1 MRLTSGATRRRVIAG
16 TGALAIGLAGL
27 AHRAD
32 AQGMTEVTFIV
43 VNNLFSTPAFV
54 AVENG
59 YWTKQ
64 GLNVKIKLTSSGR
77 QVTQSLQAGEAQFG
91 HAALS
96 TTTASARASG
106 NMLKGVMPYYNAGD
120 HIAKAGG
127 RAIIARKDR
136 GIDAGNPKSME
147 GKKIGY
153 LKGSTNDVYL
163 RAWFKREKL
172 DITKSEL
179 VNVPVENMP
188 ITLVQ
193 GQVDAVVPWEPYTA
207 QAVRELGSNAAVVS
221 RGEASLV
228 TDIIGVVAHE
238 NWIGKN
244 YDLLEKFS
252 IGIAEAAQFIRQ
264 NPKAAAEI
272 DTRYLDGLNVAD
284 AIEGL
289 KFLQWDPRISVCTSE
304 GLVQTG
310 NDMIK
315 DGLIKMSRP
324 FTAEDFYDDTV
335 LKRVME
341 KHPQFFSD
349 LPPLP
354 KTLERVQGQAELKT
368 RGQAEVARRA
378 LDHSCGTRPWRSRL
392 RPRRPRSSSPASG
405 TSFKQPTARCRRP
418 TMSTSPSAPA
428 NSSPW

>member
-1 MRLTSGATRRRVIAG
+1 MRRIRAVPPSIA
-16 TGALAIGLAGL
+16 AVCAVGLALGYFGQ
-27 AHRAD
+27 ASDARA
-32 AQGMTEVTFIV
+32 QEMKEVTFIV

-77 QVTQSLQAGEAQFG
+77 QVTQSLQAGEAQLG

-106 NMLKGVMPYYNAGD
+106 NMLKGVMPYYNAAEF
-120 HIAKAGG
+120 IAKAGG

-136 GIDAGNPKSME
+136 GIDVANPKTME

-172 DITKSEL
+172 DISKSEL

-193 GQVDAVVPWEPYTA
+193 GQVDAVAPWEPYTA
-207 QAVRELGSNAAVVS
+207 QVVRELGSNAVVVS
-221 RGEASLV
+221 RGEAGLV

-238 NWIGKN
+238 SWIGKN

-252 IGIAEAAQFIRQ
+252 VGIAEAAQFIRKD
-264 NPKAAAEI
+264 PKGAAEI
-272 DTRYLDGLNVAD
+272 DARYLDGLKVDDAVA
-284 AIEGL
+284 AL
-289 KFLQWDPRISVCTSE
+289 KFVDWDPRISVCTTD

-310 NDMIK
+310 NDMVK

-335 LKRVME
+335 LKRVMD
-341 KHPQFFSD
+341 KHPRFFSD

-354 KTLERVQGQAELKT
+354 KSLADCKG
-368 RGQAEVARRA
+368 
-378 LDHSCGTRPWRSRL
+378 RL
-392 RPRRPRSSSPASG
+392 S
-405 TSFKQPTARCRRP
+405 
-418 TMSTSPSAPA
+418 
-428 NSSPW
+428 

>member
-1 MRLTSGATRRRVIAG
+1 MRLTWTISRRLATAFAA
-16 TGALAIGLAGL
+16 ALAFCTLGPAP
-27 AHRAD
+27 RVQ
-32 AQGMTEVTFIV
+32 AQDMKEVTFIV

-59 YWTKQ
+59 YWAKQ

-106 NMLKGVMPYYNAGD
+106 NMLKGVMPYYNAAD

-136 GIDAGNPKSME
+136 GIDAKNPKTME

-153 LKGSTNDVYL
+153 LKGSTNDIYV
-163 RAWFKREKL
+163 RQWFKREGL
-172 DITKSEL
+172 DISKSEL
-179 VNVPVENMP
+179 LNVPVENMP
-188 ITLVQ
+188 ITLAQ
-193 GQVDAVVPWEPYTA
+193 GQVDAIVPWEPYTA
-207 QAVRELGSNAAVVS
+207 QAVRELGANAVVVS

-252 IGIAEAAQFIRQ
+252 VGIAQAAQFIRQ
-264 NPKAAAEI
+264 NPKGAADI

-284 AIEGL
+284 AVEAL
-289 KFLQWDPRISVCTSE
+289 KWVSWDPRISVCTSE
-304 GLVQTG
+304 GLVKTG
-310 NDMIK
+310 NDMVK
-315 DGLIKMSRP
+315 AGLIKMSRP

-335 LKRVME
+335 LKRVMQ

-354 KTLERVQGQAELKT
+354 KTLAECKGKL
-368 RGQAEVARRA
+368 G
-378 LDHSCGTRPWRSRL
+378 
-392 RPRRPRSSSPASG
+392 
-405 TSFKQPTARCRRP
+405 
-418 TMSTSPSAPA
+418 
-428 NSSPW
+428 

>member
-1 MRLTSGATRRRVIAG
+1 MRRTCTLPLR
-16 TGALAIGLAGL
+16 LAMACAAGL
-27 AHRAD
+27 VLGLLGQTPRAE
-32 AQGMTEVTFIV
+32 AQEMKEVTFIV

-64 GLNVKIKLTSSGR
+64 GLNVKIRLTSSGR
-77 QVTQSLQAGEAQFG
+77 QVTQSLQAGEAQLG

-106 NMLKGVMPYYNAGD
+106 NMLKGVMPYYNAAAF
-120 HIAKAGG
+120 IAKAGG
-127 RAIIARKDR
+127 RAIVARKDR
-136 GIDAGNPKSME
+136 GIDAANPKTME

-153 LKGSTNDVYL
+153 LKGTTNDVYL

-172 DITKSEL
+172 DISKSEL

-188 ITLVQ
+188 ITVVQ
-193 GQVDAVVPWEPYTA
+193 GQVDAIAPWEPYTA
-207 QAVRELGSNAAVVS
+207 QAVRQLGSNAVVVS
-221 RGEASLV
+221 RGEESLV

-244 YDLLEKFS
+244 YDHLEKFS
-252 IGIAEAAQFIRQ
+252 IGIAQAAKFIRE
-264 NPKAAAEI
+264 NPKGAAEI

-289 KFLQWDPRISVCTSE
+289 KWLTWDPRISVCTAA
-304 GLVQTG
+304 GLVKTG
-310 NDMIK
+310 NDMVK

-341 KHPQFFSD
+341 KHPQLFAD

-354 KTLERVQGQAELKT
+354 KTLAECKGKL
-368 RGQAEVARRA
+368 G
-378 LDHSCGTRPWRSRL
+378 
-392 RPRRPRSSSPASG
+392 
-405 TSFKQPTARCRRP
+405 
-418 TMSTSPSAPA
+418 
-428 NSSPW
+428 

>member
-1 MRLTSGATRRRVIAG
+1 MHHVPTASRRRFIV
-16 TGALAIGLAGL
+16 LAAAAGL
-27 AHRAD
+27 VGLVGRTH
-32 AQGMTEVTFIV
+32 AQGLTEATFIV

-59 YWTKQ
+59 YWAQQ
-64 GLNVKIKLTSSGR
+64 GLNVKLKLTSSGR

-106 NMLKGVMPYYNAGD
+106 NMLKGVMPYYNAAD

-127 RAIIARKDR
+127 RAIIGRKDR
-136 GIDAGNPKSME
+136 GIDANNPKSLE

-163 RAWFKREKL
+163 RQWFKREKL
-172 DITKSEL
+172 DINKSEL

-193 GQVDAVVPWEPYTA
+193 GQVDVVVPWEPYTA
-207 QAVRELGSNAAVVS
+207 AATRQLGDNAVVVS

-252 IGIAEAAQFIRQ
+252 VGIAQATHFIRQ
-264 NPKAAAEI
+264 NPKGAAEI

-284 AIEGL
+284 AVEGL
-289 KFLQWDPRISVCTSE
+289 KYLQWDPRISVCTSE
-304 GLVQTG
+304 GLVLTG

-315 DGLIKMSRP
+315 DGLIKMTRP
-324 FTAEDFYDDTV
+324 FTTADFYDDTV

-354 KTLERVQGQAELKT
+354 KTLAECKGKL
-368 RGQAEVARRA
+368 
-378 LDHSCGTRPWRSRL
+378 S
-392 RPRRPRSSSPASG
+392 
-405 TSFKQPTARCRRP
+405 
-418 TMSTSPSAPA
+418 
-428 NSSPW
+428 

>member
-1 MRLTSGATRRRVIAG
+1 MLPVFA
-16 TGALAIGLAGL
+16 ALAHLARTCGAGL
-27 AHRAD
+27 VLCCLGLVSSARA
-32 AQGMTEVTFIV
+32 QEMKEVTFIV

-59 YWTKQ
+59 YWTKL
-64 GLNVKIKLTSSGR
+64 GLNVKIKLTASGR
-77 QVTQSLQAGEAQFG
+77 QVTQSLQAGEAQLG

-106 NMLKGVMPYYNAGD
+106 NMIKGVMPYYNAGD
-120 HIAKAGG
+120 HIAKSGG

-136 GIDAGNPKSME
+136 GIDASNPKSME

-163 RAWFKREKL
+163 RQWFKREGL
-172 DITKSEL
+172 DIGKSEL
-179 VNVPVENMP
+179 INVPVENMP

-193 GQVDAVVPWEPYTA
+193 GQVDAIVPWEPYTA
-207 QAVRELGSNAAVVS
+207 QAVRELGANAVIVS
-221 RGEASLV
+221 RGAASLV

-252 IGIAEAAQFIRQ
+252 VGIAQAAQFIRQ
-264 NPKAAAEI
+264 NPKGAAEI
-272 DTRYLDGLNVAD
+272 DTRYLDGLSVAD

-289 KFLQWDPRISVCTSE
+289 TFLQWDPRISVCTSE
-304 GLVQTG
+304 GLVRTG

-324 FTAEDFYDDTV
+324 FVAADFYDDTV

-341 KHPQFFSD
+341 KNPQLFSD

-354 KTLERVQGQAELKT
+354 TTLAECKGKL
-368 RGQAEVARRA
+368 
-378 LDHSCGTRPWRSRL
+378 S
-392 RPRRPRSSSPASG
+392 
-405 TSFKQPTARCRRP
+405 
-418 TMSTSPSAPA
+418 
-428 NSSPW
+428 